1 MTDARTEFWSS
12 SKVAS
17 RYDRVVDVQ
26 FGGKTRQL
34 VRARLGREAQLGS
47 VAELGCGTGYFTG
60 ILAARSDHVVATDA
74 SPAMVELASE
84 RVLEPNVT
92 FRVED
97 CQHTSFPDGAFDS
110 VFLAL
115 VLHFTDP
122 EQTIA
127 EMHRV
132 LKAGGLL
139 IAVNLDPKAL
149 AGFDRLRARVRV
161 LYEGICG
168 YRTKPPKGLIRRVL
182 SGHELCDLL
191 VQSGFE
197 VLEMD
202 VIRDPSR
209 SSNIPVEYVR
219 AARPVQH

>member
-1 MTDARTEFWSS
+1 MTNARTEFW

-17 RYDRVVDVQ
+17 RYDRVVDLQ

-34 VRARLGREAQLGS
+34 VRARLGREGRLGS

-60 ILAARSDHVVATDA
+60 ALAARSDHVVATDA

-84 RVLEPNVT
+84 RILEPNVT

-97 CQHTSFPDGAFDS
+97 CQRTSFPDGAFDT
-110 VFLAL
+110 VFLGL

-122 EQTIA
+122 EEALA

-132 LKAGGLL
+132 LKPGGLL
-139 IAVNLDPKAL
+139 IVVNLDPKAL